1 MIMNNPE
8 ESVTTGR
15 FSLSAGRVPRVAA
28 IHDISC
34 IGRCAGTVILPVLS
48 VCGIQA
54 CPLPTALLSTHT
66 GGYTGFTFLDLTNEM
81 PRIAE
86 HWNTL
91 GETFEAV
98 YSGFLGSADQIE
110 LVRSFA
116 ADCKKKS
123 PHCLFLADP
132 VMGDDGA
139 CYATYTDEMCQKTR
153 ELVRDAD
160 IITPNVTEA
169 CILLDVPYRTDFSNK
184 ELEQMTKA
192 LSRLSSGLV
201 VLTGIHRDDRVG
213 VMYYERAMD
222 EPGTYFTLRDPNN
235 YPGTGDVFASI
246 LLAGLL
252 AGKKASESVKLA
264 CDFIYEIAR
273 FTTTLHTP
281 VREGLAIE
289 PFLGKLAGLISTK
302 ESCI

>member
-1 MIMNNPE
+1 MIMNNSE
-8 ESVTTGR
+8 QSTVMRKYAQSVGH
-15 FSLSAGRVPRVAA
+15 VPRVAA

-48 VCGIQA
+48 VCGVQA

-66 GGYTGFTFLDLTNEM
+66 GGYTGFTFLDLTNEL
-81 PRIAE
+81 PRIAA
-86 HWNTL
+86 HWDTL
-91 GETFEAV
+91 GETFAAV

-110 LVRSFA
+110 LVRAFA
-116 ADCKKKS
+116 ADCKKKE

-139 CYATYTDEMCQKTR
+139 CYATYTGEMCQKTR
-153 ELVRDAD
+153 ELVKDAD

-169 CILLDVPYRTDFSNK
+169 CILLDIPYRTDFSNE
-184 ELEQMTKA
+184 ELERMTKA
-192 LSRLSSGLV
+192 LSNLSAGLV
-201 VLTGIHRDDRVG
+201 VMTGIHRDDRVG
-213 VMYYERAMD
+213 VMYYERAM
-222 EPGTYFTLRDPNN
+222 ETPGTYFTLRDPNN

-252 AGKKASESVKLA
+252 AGKTAPESVKWA
-264 CDFIYEIAR
+264 CDFIYETAC
-273 FTTTLHTP
+273 FTTSLHTP

-289 PFLGKLAGLISTK
+289 PCLGKLVGLASTK